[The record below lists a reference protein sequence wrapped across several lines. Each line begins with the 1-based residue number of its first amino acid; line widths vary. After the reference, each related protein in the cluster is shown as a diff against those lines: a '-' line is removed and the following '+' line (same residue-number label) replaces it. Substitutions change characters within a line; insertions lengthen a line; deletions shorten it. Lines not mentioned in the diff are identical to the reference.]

1 MLKKIL
7 TFSKISLFCFISLFV
22 WWFFFLVFFS
32 ACLFVCLFCSASNI
46 NKCILLPYW
55 HNKPFKIYANVDWTK
70 LHIAVDQNT
79 LVSASALEVSFK
91 QLGAKQNDPLLSY
104 PLQVPP
110 LIHSKYTCIN
120 ISSFFSVA
128 ITQSAHAF
136 NLKMEYVVCEKKVLL
151 SGPLLVFF
159 CFCFF

>member
-1 MLKKIL
+1 M
-7 TFSKISLFCFISLFV
+7 
-22 WWFFFLVFFS
+22 
-32 ACLFVCLFCSASNI
+32 
-46 NKCILLPYW
+46 
-55 HNKPFKIYANVDWTK
+55 
-70 LHIAVDQNT
+70 DQNS

-110 LIHSKYTCIN
+110 PIHSKYTCIN

-128 ITQSAHAF
+128 IAQSAHAF
-136 NLKMEYVVCEKKVLL
+136 NLKMEYVVCEKRVLL

-159 CFCFF
+159 VFFVFLNEIKRHPHHLYKSRKSMPVIVGMLQ